1 MDIIFLRGL
10 HIETIVGIFDWER
23 VNRRIVVLDLEMA
36 TDNRKAAASDAIG
49 DALDYSAVSQRI
61 VSFVEQSNF
70 FLVETLAERICE
82 IIRTEFNVPWV
93 KLTLNKKGAI
103 QNASDVGIIIERG
116 DKPGHGQEIR

>member
-23 VNRRIVVLDLEMA
+23 VNRRNVVLDLEMA
-36 TDNRKAAASDAIG
+36 IDNRKAAASDDIG

-61 VSFVEQSNF
+61 VAFVEQSSF

-82 IIRTEFNVPWV
+82 IIRTDFNVPWV
-93 KLTLNKKGAI
+93 RLVLNKRGAI
-103 QNASDVGIIIERG
+103 QGASDVGVVIERG
-116 DKPGHGQEIR
+116 VKPSGG